1 MKETENHCS
10 DVLKKVEEQ
19 IMWVDKDAV
28 NNKEKRVEK
37 WERKRSSVY
46 QIRILLKKG
55 LLPIETVREVITNI
69 LNQLP

>member
-28 NNKEKRVEK
+28 NNRDKRLEK
-37 WERKRSSVY
+37 WESRRNSVY
-46 QIRILLKKG
+46 QIRILLRKE
-55 LLPIETVREVITNI
+55 LLPEETARGIITNI

>member
-28 NNKEKRVEK
+28 NNRDKRLEK
-37 WERKRSSVY
+37 WESRRNSVY
-46 QIRILLKKG
+46 QIRELLRKG
-55 LLPIETVREVITNI
+55 LVPISIVKQITTNI
-69 LNQLP
+69 NNQLP

>member
-1 MKETENHCS
+1 MNETNDYCT
-10 DVLKKVEEQ
+10 DTLKKVEEQ

>member
-1 MKETENHCS
+1 MNETDKYCS
-10 DVLKKVEEQ
+10 DTLKKVEEQ
-19 IMWVDKDAV
+19 IMWVAEKAV
-28 NNKEKRVEK
+28 KNKEKRVEK

>member
-19 IMWVDKDAV
+19 IMWVAEKAV
-28 NNKEKRVEK
+28 KNKEKRVEK

>member
-28 NNKEKRVEK
+28 NNRDKRLEK
-37 WERKRSSVY
+37 WESRRNSVY
-46 QIRILLKKG
+46 QIRELLRKE
-55 LLPIETVREVITNI
+55 LLPEETARGIITNI